1 MMGHAGQ
8 ARLPRA
14 YIFNI
19 GVTIVSVSMGW
30 QAETRVTL
38 VLMLFCEN
46 KQRMHQANSN
56 ALVVM
61 GDNM

>member
-1 MMGHAGQ
+1 
-8 ARLPRA
+8 
-14 YIFNI
+14 
-19 GVTIVSVSMGW
+19 MGW